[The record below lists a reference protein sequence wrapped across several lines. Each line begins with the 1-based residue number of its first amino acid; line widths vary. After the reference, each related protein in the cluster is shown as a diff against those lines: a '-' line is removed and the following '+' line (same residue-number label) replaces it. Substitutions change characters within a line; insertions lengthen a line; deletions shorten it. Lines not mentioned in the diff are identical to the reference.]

1 MIAAESQGRI
11 AAFFDL
17 DGTLLPLPSLER
29 RFIAALRRRRAIPA
43 GNYFR
48 WITQA
53 IRLTPQGV
61 TSIAHVN
68 KMYLH
73 NVPVHQSA
81 LGSCS
86 TGTPVH
92 PEPPRASVPAS
103 QVRSASENGMPL
115 RLPAFFHEAIDQIA
129 WHIRCGHQIVLVTG
143 TLAPL
148 ASEAALILTLRLI
161 ARGITTTIVVC
172 ATQLEHVS
180 GRWTGRV
187 HGEAIFGEAKARAVQ
202 TIAAKRGFDLT
213 HSYAYGD
220 STYDRW
226 MLGAVGRPTAVNPS
240 RELQRIARLRKW
252 PVLLW
257 RENHSQLPIPATST
271 EKTFGIDCTVMP
283 NTESET
289 LG

>member
-17 DGTLLPLPSLER
+17 DGTLLPRPSLER
-29 RFIAALRRRRAIPA
+29 RFIAALRSRRAIPA

-48 WITQA
+48 WVTQA
-53 IRLTPQGV
+53 IRLAPQGV
-61 TSIAHVN
+61 TRIAHVN

-73 NVPVHQSA
+73 SVPVHQST

-86 TGTPVH
+86 TGTPVQ
-92 PEPPRASVPAS
+92 PEPRRACVPVS
-103 QVRSASENGMPL
+103 QVRSASENAIPL
-115 RLPAFFHEAIDQIA
+115 RLPAFFHGAIDQIA
-129 WHIRCGHQIVLVTG
+129 WHIRSGHQIVLVTG

-148 ASEAALILTLRLI
+148 ASEAALVLTLRLV

-172 ATQLEHVS
+172 ATQLEQVT

-187 HGEAIFGEAKARAVQ
+187 SGEAIFGEAKAHAVEK
-202 TIAAKRGFDLT
+202 IAAKSGFDLA

-240 RELQRIARLRKW
+240 CELQRIARLRKW
-252 PVLLW
+252 PILLW
-257 RENHSQLPIPATST
+257 RDNHSQRAIAATGT
-271 EKTFGIDCTVMP
+271 EKRFSIDCKVMP
-283 NTESET
+283 NTKPET
-289 LG
+289 VG

>member
-1 MIAAESQGRI
+1 MIAAESQSRI

-43 GNYFR
+43 GNYLR
-48 WITQA
+48 WFAQA
-53 IRLTPQGV
+53 IRLAPQGV
-61 TSIAHVN
+61 TRIAHVN

-73 NVPVHQSA
+73 NVPVYQSA

-86 TGTPVH
+86 AGTPVH
-92 PEPPRASVPAS
+92 PEPRRARVPIS
-103 QVRSASENGMPL
+103 QVRLASENATPL
-115 RLPAFFHEAIDQIA
+115 RWPAFFHDAVGQIA
-129 WHIRCGHQIVLVTG
+129 WHIGCGHQIVLVTG

-161 ARGITTTIVVC
+161 TRGITTTIVVC
-172 ATQLEHVS
+172 ATQLEHRT

-187 HGEAIFGEAKARAVQ
+187 HGDAIFGEAKARAVRK
-202 TIAAKRGFDLT
+202 IAAKMGFDLAR
-213 HSYAYGD
+213 SYAYGD

-257 RENHSQLPIPATST
+257 KENHSQLPIAATSI
-271 EKTFGIDCTVMP
+271 EKRLGIDCKVMP
-283 NTESET
+283 NIKSET